1 MSEILKIVIYK
12 ASWQYLINKE
22 NMDIEGVE
30 ARGSKCGSFYFWF
43 CFVLFFA
50 FEFHTF
56 SSNFQVHF

>member
-30 ARGSKCGSFYFWF
+30 ARGSKCGSFFF
-43 CFVLFFA
+43 FFA
-50 FEFHTF
+50 LEFHTF

>member
-12 ASWQYLINKE
+12 ASWQYLIKKE

-30 ARGSKCGSFYFWF
+30 ARGSKCGRFFF
-43 CFVLFFA
+43 FFA
-50 FEFHTF
+50 FEIHTF